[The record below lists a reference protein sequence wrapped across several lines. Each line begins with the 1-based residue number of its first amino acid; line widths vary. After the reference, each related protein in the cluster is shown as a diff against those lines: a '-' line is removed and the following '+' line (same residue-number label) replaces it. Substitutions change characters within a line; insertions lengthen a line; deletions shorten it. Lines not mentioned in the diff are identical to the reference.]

1 MEQKLIATNKL
12 LEDFTRYLL
21 EEERSK
27 ATVEKYERDVKHFM
41 NFIGMDNA
49 ITREGVLE
57 YKEAILLE
65 YCVTSVNSMLAALN
79 QFLLFIG
86 AFDFRVKRIKVQK
99 PVFREEDR
107 ELTEEE
113 YKSMVQKAYKEGKIR
128 LALIME
134 TICSTGIRISELQ
147 YFTVRAV
154 KAGRI
159 EIHNKGKVRIILVP
173 EQLKKKLLCYIVK
186 MKIQGGSIFV
196 TSGGK
201 AVDRSNIWREM
212 KKLGANVNILEKK
225 VFPHNLRHLF
235 AVIYYRAFR
244 DIISLADILGHSSV
258 DTTRVYTATTG
269 REYKKR
275 LESLGL
281 IIE

>member
-12 LEDFTRYLL
+12 LKDFVRYLM

-27 ATVEKYERDVKHFM
+27 ATVEKYERDVKHF
-41 NFIGMDNA
+41 IKYLGIDNI
-49 ITREGVLE
+49 ITRESVLG
-57 YKEAILLE
+57 YKESILLE
-65 YCVTSVNSMLAALN
+65 YCTTSVNSMLAALN
-79 QFLLFIG
+79 QFLMFIG
-86 AFDFRVKRIKVQK
+86 AFDYKVKRIKVQR
-99 PVFREEDR
+99 PVFREDER

-134 TICSTGIRISELQ
+134 TICSTGIRVSELQ

-154 KAGRI
+154 KTGRI
-159 EIHNKGKVRIILVP
+159 EIHNKGKIRIILVP

-186 MKIQGGSIFV
+186 MKIQSGSIFI

-212 KKLGANVNILEKK
+212 KKLGAEMKILEKK

-235 AVIYYRAFR
+235 AIIYYKAYR
-244 DIISLADILGHSSV
+244 DIISLADVLGHSSV
-258 DTTRVYTATTG
+258 DTTRIYTASTG
-269 REYKKR
+269 AEYKKR
-275 LESLGL
+275 LESLSL
-281 IIE
+281 IL